1 MCLFP
6 LAAHLTGCAGP
17 TMRSCL
23 IPQALLSLLLTVLCA
38 GQLEDADFCT
48 FSELRRPTLNM
59 SCPKV
64 PYQNVVGEA
73 EWIIKQ
79 GSNQFNT
86 FLSRIQSSTYLEIS
100 QSSSAVISQ
109 VLHNPLT
116 SLTNALRRY
125 RRNAKLQVLRA
136 WTDQQ
141 SSDVPIPPFY
151 EGVCVTL
158 CRHIFLMGCSGCGLC
173 LDSILLLLSV
183 CGCYLLFA

>member
-1 MCLFP
+1 MCLIL
-6 LAAHLTGCAGP
+6 LAAHLLGCAGP
-17 TMRSCL
+17 TMRRCL
-23 IPQALLSLLLTVLCA
+23 IPQALLSLLLTVFCA

-73 EWIIKQ
+73 EWIIKP
-79 GSNQFNT
+79 GSNQFNS
-86 FLSRIQSSTYLEIS
+86 FLSRIQSSRYLEIS
-100 QSSSAVISQ
+100 QSSAVISQ

-151 EGVCVTL
+151 EGVCNPL
-158 CRHIFLMGCSGCGLC
+158 QAHLLDGLQC
-173 LDSILLLLSV
+173 V
-183 CGCYLLFA
+183 WT